1 MTSHLRRIAPIAIAI
16 FFTVSAFATPVK
28 PARATNAT
36 TLSSEKDKLSYAIGM
51 QIAASIS
58 NSIRPV
64 KDDVD
69 VSTVLR
75 AINTSLTGGKT
86 ALTIPEAQATLKAF
100 GQKMQARDAA
110 QQKVT
115 AQAQQAV
122 AQKNLAEGAAF
133 LAANTRKPGVK
144 TTASGLEYQVVQVGK
159 GPKPKATDTVTVNY
173 AGTLLDGTE
182 FDSSAKHGGP
192 STFQVGGVIPGWTEG
207 LQLMNVGSKF
217 VFWVPGKL
225 AYGTQPGA
233 PGGPNSMLKFEVEL
247 VSIGAK

>member
-1 MTSHLRRIAPIAIAI
+1 MKPHSRRIAPIAIAI
-16 FFTVSAFATPVK
+16 FFTVSAFAAPAK

-100 GQKMQARDAA
+100 GQKMQVRDAA
-110 QQKVT
+110 QQKVA

-133 LAANTRKPGVK
+133 LAANAKKPGIK
-144 TTASGLEYQVVQVGK
+144 TTASGLQYQVIQTGN
-159 GPKPKATDTVTVNY
+159 GPKPKPTDTVKVNY
-173 AGTLLDGTE
+173 AGSTLDGQI
-182 FDSSAKHGGP
+182 FDSSAKHGAPGV
-192 STFQVGGVIPGWTEG
+192 FQVGGVIPGWTEG

-217 VFWVPGKL
+217 VFWIPSKL
-225 AYGTQPGA
+225 AYGTQQGA
-233 PGGPNSMLKFEVEL
+233 PGGPNAMLKFEVEL
-247 VSIGAK
+247 LSIGK